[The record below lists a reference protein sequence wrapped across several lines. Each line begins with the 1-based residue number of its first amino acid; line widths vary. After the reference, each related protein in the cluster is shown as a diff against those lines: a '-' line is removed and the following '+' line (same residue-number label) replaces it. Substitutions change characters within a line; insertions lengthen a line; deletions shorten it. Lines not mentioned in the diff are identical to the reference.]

1 MKSEYN
7 QSCSCHR
14 YSALSVV
21 LLAGIA
27 ASWAST
33 GTTAVEPG
41 RTSSGVS
48 SSDSAYAGLEESVI
62 TQMRADFTEAVESM
76 AATER
81 AISSLDAGF
90 PENRLLWPPIA
101 RAYRASLEGL
111 IGKHSPKL
119 LEKLHRVNAA
129 LADYDGLIEAYP
141 GSLELRF
148 MRFAF
153 YSQLPGLFG
162 VGSHVKPDRAVLVD
176 MLERGD
182 DERVPESQKLE
193 MINWI
198 LKDGKPDKSETERLQ
213 AAAVH
218 LGGRL

>member
-1 MKSEYN
+1 MI
-7 QSCSCHR
+7 
-14 YSALSVV
+14 V
-21 LLAGIA
+21 AGFS
-27 ASWAST
+27 ASWALT
-33 GTTAVEPG
+33 GTTTLTAGGE
-41 RTSSGVS
+41 SSGTDS
-48 SSDSAYAGLEESVI
+48 GANSTDSAYAGIDETTI
-62 TQMRADFTEAVESM
+62 AAIRADFTEAVESM

-81 AISSLDAGF
+81 AIRVLDAGF

-119 LEKLHRVNAA
+119 LEKLNRVNTAI
-129 LADYDGLIEAYP
+129 ADYEGLIEAYP

-176 MLERGD
+176 MLEQGD
-182 DERVPESQKLE
+182 DRRVPDSQKLE
-193 MINWI
+193 MISWI
-198 LKDGKPDKSETERLQ
+198 LKDGKPDKTESSRLQ
-213 AAAVH
+213 AAAVR
-218 LGGRL
+218 LGGRR